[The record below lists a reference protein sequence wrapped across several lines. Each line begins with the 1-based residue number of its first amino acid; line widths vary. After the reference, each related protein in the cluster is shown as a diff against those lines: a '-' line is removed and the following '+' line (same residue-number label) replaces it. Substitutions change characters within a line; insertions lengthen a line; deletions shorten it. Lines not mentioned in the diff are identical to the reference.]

1 MFAGKLDRRLTLLRA
16 SKGRNAA
23 NGVTTT
29 YAPFAEVWASRR
41 FVRAA
46 KKVQAAQQGVTVVWT
61 FEIRHSSEVAEIEK
75 VEGYRC
81 EHDGT
86 VYSIWDVEELGRRDG
101 FAITVAGLP
110 KGAVA

>member
-16 SKGRNAA
+16 SKGRSAA

-41 FVRAA
+41 YVRAA
-46 KKVQAAQQGVTVVWT
+46 KKVQASQEGVTVLWT
-61 FEIRHSSEVAEIEK
+61 FEIRHSSEVAEVEK

-81 EHDGT
+81 EHGGT
-86 VYSIWDVEELGRRDG
+86 TYSIWEVKELGRRQG
-101 FAITVAGLP
+101 LAITVAGLP
-110 KGAVA
+110 KGAAA